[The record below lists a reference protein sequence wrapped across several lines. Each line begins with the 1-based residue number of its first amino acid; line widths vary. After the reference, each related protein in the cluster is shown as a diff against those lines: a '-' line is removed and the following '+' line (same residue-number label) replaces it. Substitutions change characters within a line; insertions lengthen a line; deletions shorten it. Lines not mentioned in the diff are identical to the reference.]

1 MVLLS
6 REFIAVPDDKKNQIV
21 FKWPDVNIRKF
32 TRAIVD
38 ADEMALFVKT
48 GQVVGTMGPG
58 RHQID
63 AQELPFLG
71 MFIDVATGGNA
82 YRAELY
88 FVGTREYPGFTF
100 GGRIDD
106 VQDPQT
112 GMIVTLRVFGDYSL
126 QVKDPAAL
134 ITNLVGTVDVTNNET
149 VAGWVSDQLLKV
161 MRTEVTTQVVRNGWP
176 ILGLSVYTPDIE
188 QASIEAANNQLST
201 YGVALVRMGN
211 FDINLSE
218 GDEAQLKTLA
228 KDTAYS
234 RLAGGFNRYA
244 AGEMALGAGQGM
256 AKGGGADSGA
266 FLAAGLGLGG
276 QLTGGVA
283 GQGPGGEPGPV
294 PPPWPG
300 FAGGG
305 AGFVGGGPAASGGP
319 GAATA
324 APGAQAMVTCTSCQ
338 AAQPAGS
345 KFCSSCGSAL
355 PPPAGHCAACGADNA
370 ATARFCAQCGQGLG
384 PQPVNCPSC
393 GTEAG
398 PGQRFCASC
407 GTPITAS
414 DAPAASAPPA
424 PVPPAPVPPA
434 QGGGAQS

>member
-21 FKWPDVNIRKF
+21 FKWPDLRIRKF
-32 TRAIVD
+32 TRAIVN
-38 ADEMALFVKT
+38 ADEMALFVNT

-88 FVGTREYPGFTF
+88 FVGTREYAGFTF

-134 ITNLVGTVDVTNNET
+134 ITNLVGTVDVTDNER

-161 MRTEVTTQVVRNGWP
+161 MRTEVTTQIVRNGWP
-176 ILGLSVYTPDIE
+176 VLGLSVYTPDLE
-188 QASIEAANNQLST
+188 KAVVEAANNQLVT
-201 YGVALVRMGN
+201 YGVALIRMGN
-211 FDINLSE
+211 FDVNLSE
-218 GDEAQLKTLA
+218 ADEAQLKSLA

-244 AGEMALGAGQGM
+244 AGEMALGAGEGM

-276 QLTGGVA
+276 QLA
-283 GQGPGGEPGPV
+283 GSAPGPGAGGEPGPV
-294 PPPWPG
+294 PPPAPG

-305 AGFVGGGPAASGGP
+305 GGFAGGGPAAGSGP
-319 GAATA
+319 GGGADGATA
-324 APGAQAMVTCTSCQ
+324 QATVTCASCQ
-338 AAQPAGS
+338 ADQPAGG
-345 KFCSSCGSAL
+345 KFCSSCGAAL
-355 PPPAGHCAACGADNA
+355 PPPAGHCNACGGDNPA
-370 ATARFCAQCGQGLG
+370 AARFCGQCGQSLA
-384 PQPVNCPSC
+384 PQPAHCPSC
-393 GTEAG
+393 GAEAS

-407 GTPITAS
+407 GTSISPAA
-414 DAPAASAPPA
+414 APAPA
-424 PVPPAPVPPA
+424 GG
-434 QGGGAQS
+434 QGAAGPS

>member
-6 REFIAVPDDKKNQIV
+6 REFIAVPDDKKGQIV
-21 FKWPDVNIRKF
+21 FKWPDVRIRKL
-32 TRAIVD
+32 TRAIVN
-38 ADEMALFVKT
+38 ADEMALFVNT

-134 ITNLVGTVDVTNNET
+134 ITNLVGTVDVTNNEL

-188 QASIEAANNQLST
+188 RAVIEAANNQLST
-201 YGVALVRMGN
+201 YGVALIRMGN
-211 FDINLSE
+211 FDVNLSE
-218 GDEAQLKTLA
+218 ADEAQLKSLA

-244 AGEMALGAGQGM
+244 SGEMALGAGQGM

-276 QLTGGVA
+276 QMAGGAA
-283 GQGPGGEPGPV
+283 GQGPAGEPGPV
-294 PPPWPG
+294 PPTGPG

-305 AGFVGGGPAASGGP
+305 GGFVGGGPAPGSGP
-319 GAATA
+319 GAAGAT
-324 APGAQAMVTCTSCQ
+324 APGTTVTCTNCQ
-338 AAQPAGS
+338 AEQPAGS
-345 KFCSSCGSAL
+345 KFCSSCGAAL
-355 PPPAGHCAACGADNA
+355 PPPVGHCSACGAENA
-370 ATARFCAQCGQGLG
+370 PTARFCAQCGQALA
-384 PQPVNCPSC
+384 PQTLNCPSC
-393 GTEAG
+393 GTEAA

-407 GTPITAS
+407 GAGLTAP
-414 DAPAASAPPA
+414 APAASAPA
-424 PVPPAPVPPA
+424 APA
-434 QGGGAQS
+434 QDGGQA

>member
-32 TRAIVD
+32 TRAIVN
-38 ADEMALFVKT
+38 ADELALFVNT

-88 FVGTREYPGFTF
+88 FVGTREFPGFTF

-112 GMIVTLRVFGDYSL
+112 GMIVTLRVFGDYAL
-126 QVKDPAAL
+126 QVKDAAAL
-134 ITNLVGTVDVTNNET
+134 ITNLVGTVDVTNNER

-188 QASIEAANNQLST
+188 KAVIEAANNQLSP
-201 YGVALVRMGN
+201 YGVALTRMGN
-211 FDINLSE
+211 FDVNLSE
-218 GDEAQLKTLA
+218 ADEAQLKTLA
-228 KDTAYS
+228 KDTAYT

-256 AKGGGADSGA
+256 AKGGGADQGA

-276 QLTGGVA
+276 QMTG
-283 GQGPGGEPGPV
+283 GQGPASEPGPV
-294 PPPWPG
+294 PPAGPG

-305 AGFVGGGPAASGGP
+305 AGFVGGGPAPGSGP
-319 GAATA
+319 GAGAA
-324 APGAQAMVTCTSCQ
+324 APAGATVTCTNCQ
-338 AAQPAGS
+338 AQQPAGS
-345 KFCSSCGSAL
+345 KFCSSCGAAL
-355 PPPAGHCAACGADNA
+355 PPPAGHCDACGADNA
-370 ATARFCAQCGQGLG
+370 ATSKFCAQCGQALG
-384 PQPVNCPSC
+384 PKAINCPSC
-393 GTEAG
+393 GTEVS

-407 GTPITAS
+407 GTAVAAAPSAAAGGAPVT
-414 DAPAASAPPA
+414 APAG
-424 PVPPAPVPPA
+424 PA
-434 QGGGAQS
+434 QDGDGQS

>member
-6 REFIAVPDDKKNQIV
+6 REFIAVPDDKKGQIV
-21 FKWPDVNIRKF
+21 FKWPDVRIRKF

-38 ADEMALFVKT
+38 ADEMALFVST

-63 AQELPFLG
+63 ADELPFLG

-88 FVGTREYPGFTF
+88 FVGTREYPGLTF

-134 ITNLVGTVDVTNNET
+134 ITNLVGTVDVTNNERI
-149 VAGWVSDQLLKV
+149 AGWVSDQLLKV
-161 MRTEVTTQVVRNGWP
+161 MRTEVTTQIVRNGWP

-188 QASIEAANNQLST
+188 KAVVEAANNQLIT

-211 FDINLSE
+211 FDVNLS
-218 GDEAQLKTLA
+218 DADQAQLKTLA

-244 AGEMALGAGQGM
+244 SGEMALGAGEGM

-276 QLTGGVA
+276 QLAGG
-283 GQGPGGEPGPV
+283 GQGAGGEPGPV
-294 PPPWPG
+294 PPPGPG

-305 AGFVGGGPAASGGP
+305 SGFVGGGPAPGSGP
-319 GAATA
+319 GAAAPGTA
-324 APGAQAMVTCTSCQ
+324 ATVTCASCQ
-338 AAQPAGS
+338 TTQPAGS
-345 KFCSSCGSAL
+345 KFCSSCGTAL
-355 PPPAGHCAACGADNA
+355 PPPAGHCNACGAENA
-370 ATARFCAQCGQGLG
+370 AGARFCGQCGQPLG
-384 PQPVNCPSC
+384 PQAVNCPSC
-393 GTEAG
+393 GTEAA

-407 GTPITAS
+407 GAAI
-414 DAPAASAPPA
+414 APAAGAVPPGTTQAAAAPPA
-424 PVPPAPVPPA
+424 PPGG
-434 QGGGAQS
+434 QGGTGQL